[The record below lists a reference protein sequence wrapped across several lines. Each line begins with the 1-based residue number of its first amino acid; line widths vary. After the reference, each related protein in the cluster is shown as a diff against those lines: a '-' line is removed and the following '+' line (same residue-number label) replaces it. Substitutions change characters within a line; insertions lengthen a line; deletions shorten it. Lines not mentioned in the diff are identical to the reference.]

1 VAARRTVILIAAV
14 VVAAIAAV
22 AVYSYLTTVQDRA
35 NKDAKLVKVF
45 VVKKDIAK
53 GLPGEQAL
61 DQGFIKPDQINVKF
75 RATTALTDVNVI
87 RGRVALTNLAANQVV
102 VDGQF
107 VDPKVATVSSAQRI
121 PAGNVAIT
129 IQVDQVRGVANLV
142 QPGDK
147 VNMLVSIRSGK
158 EEYLYQNV
166 PVLFVGSQAAPQP
179 GETTATTQPAT
190 ATQGSGLITVAV
202 TPLAAQRIA
211 FVSTGGGASGGGGG
225 GSIYLTLV
233 PPDNNPT
240 PMGAIDSNSV
250 IPPPSELTPVP

>member
-1 VAARRTVILIAAV
+1 MAARRTVILIAAV

-45 VVKKDIAK
+45 VVKKDITK

-61 DQGFIKPDQINVKF
+61 DAGFIKPDKINVKF
-75 RATTALTDVNVI
+75 RAATALTDVNVI
-87 RGRVALTNLAANQVV
+87 RGKVALTNLAANQVV

-121 PAGNVAIT
+121 PTGNVAIT
-129 IQVDQVRGVANLV
+129 IQVDQVRGVANLI

-147 VNMLVSIRSGK
+147 VNMLVSVHEGL

-166 PVLFVGSQAAPQP
+166 NVLFVGSQAAPQP
-179 GETTATTQPAT
+179 GETTATTQPGAPV
-190 ATQGSGLITVAV
+190 QGSGLITVAV
-202 TPLAAQRIA
+202 PPDAAQRIA
-211 FVSTGGGASGGGGG
+211 FVGIAGDANS
-225 GSIYLTLV
+225 SIYLTLV
-233 PPDNNPT
+233 PPDNIPQPLPPVDIN
-240 PMGAIDSNSV
+240 NV
-250 IPPPSELTPVP
+250 IQPGRLTPAP

>member
-1 VAARRTVILIAAV
+1 MAARRTVILIAAV

-45 VVKKDIAK
+45 VVKKDITK

-61 DQGFIKPDQINVKF
+61 DQGFIKPDKINVKF
-75 RATTALTDVNVI
+75 RAATALTDVNVI

-121 PAGNVAIT
+121 PTGNVAIT

-147 VNMLVSIRSGK
+147 VNMLVSIHTGK
-158 EEYLYQNV
+158 EEYLFQNV
-166 PVLFVGSQAAPQP
+166 PVLFVGSQAA
-179 GETTATTQPAT
+179 
-190 ATQGSGLITVAV
+190 
-202 TPLAAQRIA
+202 QRIA
-211 FVSTGGGASGGGGG
+211 FVTAAGDAGS
-225 GSIYLTLV
+225 SIYLTLV
-233 PPDNNPT
+233 PPDNIPQQL
-240 PMGAIDSNSV
+240 PAIDTNNV
-250 IPPPSELTPVP
+250 IVGNQLTP

>member
-1 VAARRTVILIAAV
+1 MAARRTVILIAAV

-45 VVKKDIAK
+45 VVKKDITK

-61 DQGFIKPDQINVKF
+61 DQGFIKPDKINVKF
-75 RATTALTDVNVI
+75 RAATALTDVNVI

-121 PAGNVAIT
+121 PTGNVAIT

-147 VNMLVSIRSGK
+147 VNMLVAIHDGR

-179 GETTATTQPAT
+179 GETTATTTPDAAT
-190 ATQGSGLITVAV
+190 NQGSGLITVAV
-202 TPLAAQRIA
+202 PPAAAQRIA
-211 FVSTGGGASGGGGG
+211 FVSSGGESGS
-225 GSIYLTLV
+225 SIYLTLV
-233 PPDNNPT
+233 PPDNVPLQRAQIPPISLDN
-240 PMGAIDSNSV
+240 V
-250 IPPPSELTPVP
+250 IPEDNQLIP

>member
-1 VAARRTVILIAAV
+1 MAARRTVILIAAV

-45 VVKKDIAK
+45 VVKKDITK

-61 DQGFIKPDQINVKF
+61 DEAFVKPDEINVKF
-75 RATTALTDVNVI
+75 RPATALTDVNVI
-87 RGRVALTNLAANQVV
+87 RGKVALTNLAANQVV

-121 PAGNVAIT
+121 PTGNVAIT

-147 VNMLVSIRSGK
+147 VNMLVSVHERQGG
-158 EEYLYQNV
+158 V
-166 PVLFVGSQAAPQP
+166 PVPERQRALRGIAGRAA
-179 GETTATTQPAT
+179 A
-190 ATQGSGLITVAV
+190 
-202 TPLAAQRIA
+202 R
-211 FVSTGGGASGGGGG
+211 
-225 GSIYLTLV
+225 
-233 PPDNNPT
+233 
-240 PMGAIDSNSV
+240 
-250 IPPPSELTPVP
+250 

>member
-45 VVKKDIAK
+45 VVKKDITK

-61 DQGFIKPDQINVKF
+61 DQGFIKPDKINVKF
-75 RATTALTDVNVI
+75 RAATALTDVNVI

-121 PAGNVAIT
+121 PTGNVAIT

-147 VNMLVSIRSGK
+147 VNMLVSVHSGK
-158 EEYLYQNV
+158 EEYLFQNV
-166 PVLFVGSQAAPQP
+166 NVLFVGSQAAPQP
-179 GETTATTQPAT
+179 GETTATTEPTAT
-190 ATQGSGLITVAV
+190 TQGSGLITVAV
-202 TPLAAQRIA
+202 PPAAAQRIA
-211 FVSTGGGASGGGGG
+211 FVTAAGDAGS
-225 GSIYLTLV
+225 SIYLTLV
-233 PPDNNPT
+233 PPDNVPKT
-240 PMGAIDSNSV
+240 LPAIDLNNV
-250 IPPPSELTPVP
+250 IEGDQQLPG

>member
-45 VVKKDIAK
+45 VVKKDITK

-61 DQGFIKPDQINVKF
+61 DEGYIKPDQINVKF
-75 RATTALTDVNVI
+75 RAATALTDPNVI
-87 RGRVALTNLAANQVV
+87 RGKVALTNLAANQVV

-107 VDPKVATVSSAQRI
+107 VDPRVATVSSAQRI
-121 PAGNVAIT
+121 ETGKVAIT
-129 IQVDQVRGVANLV
+129 IQVDQVRGVANLI

-147 VNMLVSIRSGK
+147 VNMLVRHNEG
-158 EEYLYQNV
+158 EVYLYQNV

-179 GETTATTQPAT
+179 GETTVTTTPGT
-190 ATQGSGLITVAV
+190 AVQGSGLITVAV
-202 TPLAAQRIA
+202 PPDAAQRIA
-211 FVSTGGGASGGGGG
+211 FVANEGEGA

-233 PPDNNPT
+233 PPDN
-240 PMGAIDSNSV
+240 
-250 IPPPSELTPVP
+250 IPVLLPPVDNNNLIQENRLTP

>member
-1 VAARRTVILIAAV
+1 MAARRTVILIAAV

-45 VVKKDIAK
+45 VVKKDITK

-61 DQGFIKPDQINVKF
+61 EEGFIKPDQINVKF
-75 RATTALTDVNVI
+75 RAATALTDVNVI

-107 VDPKVATVSSAQRI
+107 VDPRVATVSSAQRI
-121 PAGNVAIT
+121 PTGNVAIT

-147 VNMLVSIRSGK
+147 VNMLVSIHTGT

-179 GETTATTQPAT
+179 GETTATTTPDT
-190 ATQGSGLITVAV
+190 ATNQGSGLITVAV
-202 TPLAAQRIA
+202 SPIAAQRIA
-211 FVSTGGGASGGGGG
+211 FVASGGESGS
-225 GSIYLTLV
+225 SIYLTLV
-233 PPDNNPT
+233 PPDYRPAEMGPIDTNN
-240 PMGAIDSNSV
+240 V
-250 IPPPSELTPVP
+250 IPPSDQLTP

>member
-1 VAARRTVILIAAV
+1 MAARRTVILIAAV

-61 DQGFIKPDQINVKF
+61 DQGFVKPDKINVKF
-75 RATTALTDVNVI
+75 RAATALTDINVI

-121 PAGNVAIT
+121 PTNNVAIT

-147 VNMLVSIRSGK
+147 VNMLVSIHSGK

-190 ATQGSGLITVAV
+190 ANQGSGLITVAV
-202 TPLAAQRIA
+202 TPVAAQRIA
-211 FVSTGGGASGGGGG
+211 FASNGGGGG
-225 GSIYLTLV
+225 GGGGNGIYLTLV
-233 PPDNNPT
+233 PPDNNPV
-240 PMGAIDSNSV
+240 PLGAIDTNNV
-250 IPPPSELTPVP
+250 IPPNSELTP

>member
-45 VVKKDIAK
+45 VVKKDITK

-61 DQGFIKPDQINVKF
+61 DEAYVKPDEINVKY
-75 RATTALTDVNVI
+75 RPATALTDPNVI
-87 RGRVALTNLAANQVV
+87 RGKVALTNLAANQVV

-107 VDPKVATVSSAQRI
+107 VDPRVATVSSAQRI
-121 PAGNVAIT
+121 ETGKVAIT
-129 IQVDQVRGVANLV
+129 IQVDQVRGVANLI

-147 VNMLVSIRSGK
+147 VNMLVTHNGG
-158 EEYLYQNV
+158 EVYLYQNV

-179 GETTATTQPAT
+179 GETTATTTPGAPV
-190 ATQGSGLITVAV
+190 QGSGLITVAV
-202 TPLAAQRIA
+202 PPDAAQRIA
-211 FVSTGGGASGGGGG
+211 FVAGSGDAAN
-225 GSIYLTLV
+225 SIYLTLV
-233 PPDNNPT
+233 PPDN
-240 PMGAIDSNSV
+240 
-250 IPPPSELTPVP
+250 IPVPLPPVDGNNLIQDNRLTP

>member
-1 VAARRTVILIAAV
+1 MAARRTVILIAAV

-45 VVKKDIAK
+45 VVKKDITK

-61 DQGFIKPDQINVKF
+61 DQGFIKPDKINVKF
-75 RATTALTDVNVI
+75 RAATALTDVNVI

-121 PAGNVAIT
+121 PTGNVAIT

-147 VNMLVSIRSGK
+147 VNMLVSVHSGK
-158 EEYLYQNV
+158 EEYLFQNV
-166 PVLFVGSQAAPQP
+166 NVLFVGSQAAPQP
-179 GETTATTQPAT
+179 GETTATTTPAT
-190 ATQGSGLITVAV
+190 PTQGSGLITVAV
-202 TPLAAQRIA
+202 PPAAAQRIA
-211 FVSTGGGASGGGGG
+211 FVTAAGDAGS
-225 GSIYLTLV
+225 SIYLTLV
-233 PPDNNPT
+233 PPDNIPT
-240 PMGAIDSNSV
+240 PLPPIDTNNV
-250 IPPPSELTPVP
+250 IAPNQLTPQ

>member
-1 VAARRTVILIAAV
+1 MAARRTVILIAAV

-45 VVKKDIAK
+45 VVKKDITK

-61 DQGFIKPDQINVKF
+61 EEGFIKPDKINVKF
-75 RATTALTDVNVI
+75 RAATALTDVNVI

-107 VDPKVATVSSAQRI
+107 VDPRVATVSSAQRI
-121 PAGNVAIT
+121 PTGNVAIT

-142 QPGDK
+142 QPGDR
-147 VNMLVSIRSGK
+147 VNMLVSIHTGT

-179 GETTATTQPAT
+179 GETTATTTPDT
-190 ATQGSGLITVAV
+190 ATNQGSGLITVAV
-202 TPLAAQRIA
+202 SPVAAQRIA
-211 FVSTGGGASGGGGG
+211 FVSSGGESGS
-225 GSIYLTLV
+225 SIYLTLV
-233 PPDNNPT
+233 PPDNVALQRSQIPPISLDN
-240 PMGAIDSNSV
+240 V
-250 IPPPSELTPVP
+250 IPEDNQLTP

>member
-45 VVKKDIAK
+45 VVKKDITK

-61 DQGFIKPDQINVKF
+61 DQGFIKPDKINVKF
-75 RATTALTDVNVI
+75 RAATALTDVNVI

-121 PAGNVAIT
+121 PTGNVAIT

-147 VNMLVSIRSGK
+147 VNMLVSVHSGK
-158 EEYLYQNV
+158 EEYLFQNV

-179 GETTATTQPAT
+179 GETTATTAPAT
-190 ATQGSGLITVAV
+190 PTQGSGLITVAV
-202 TPLAAQRIA
+202 SPASAQRIA
-211 FVSTGGGASGGGGG
+211 FVTAAGDAGS
-225 GSIYLTLV
+225 SIYLTLV
-233 PPDNNPT
+233 PPDNIPQPLPAVDLN
-240 PMGAIDSNSV
+240 NV
-250 IPPPSELTPVP
+250 IEGNQLTP

>member
-1 VAARRTVILIAAV
+1 MAARRTVILIAAV

>member
-14 VVAAIAAV
+14 VVAAVAAV

-45 VVKKDIAK
+45 VVKKDITK

-61 DQGFIKPDQINVKF
+61 DQGYIKPDKINVKF
-75 RATTALTDVNVI
+75 RATTALTDPNVI
-87 RGRVALTNLAANQVV
+87 RGKVALTNLAANQVV

-121 PAGNVAIT
+121 PTGNVAIT
-129 IQVDQVRGVANLV
+129 IQVDQVHGVANLV

-147 VNMLVSIRSGK
+147 VNMLVQVHAGQ

-179 GETTATTQPAT
+179 GETTATTQPGAPV
-190 ATQGSGLITVAV
+190 QGSGLITLAV
-202 TPLAAQRIA
+202 RPEAAQRIA
-211 FVSTGGGASGGGGG
+211 FVESTNNSNAG
-225 GSIYLTLV
+225 IYLTLV
-233 PPDNNPT
+233 PPDNAPKAI
-240 PMGAIDSNSV
+240 PPIDLGSVIDSS
-250 IPPPSELTPVP
+250 LTP

>member
-45 VVKKDIAK
+45 VVKKDITK

-75 RATTALTDVNVI
+75 RAATALTDPNVI
-87 RGRVALTNLAANQVV
+87 RGKVALTNLAANQVV

-107 VDPKVATVSSAQRI
+107 VDPRVATVSSAQRI
-121 PAGNVAIT
+121 ETGKVAIT
-129 IQVDQVRGVANLV
+129 IQVDQVRGVANLI

-147 VNMLVSIRSGK
+147 VNMLVTAPDNK
-158 EEYLYQNV
+158 ERYLYQNV

-179 GETTATTQPAT
+179 GETTVTTTPGAV
-190 ATQGSGLITVAV
+190 AQGSGLITVAV
-202 TPLAAQRIA
+202 PPDAAQRIA
-211 FVSTGGGASGGGGG
+211 FVSSSGDGGN
-225 GSIYLTLV
+225 SIYLTLV
-233 PPDNNPT
+233 PPDN
-240 PMGAIDSNSV
+240 
-250 IPPPSELTPVP
+250 IPQPLPPVDENNLHLENRLTP

>member
-1 VAARRTVILIAAV
+1 MAARRTVILIAAV

-45 VVKKDIAK
+45 VVKKDITK

-61 DQGFIKPDQINVKF
+61 DQGFIKPDKINVKF
-75 RATTALTDVNVI
+75 RAATALTDVNVI

-121 PAGNVAIT
+121 PTGNVAIT

-147 VNMLVSIRSGK
+147 VNMLVSVHSGK

-190 ATQGSGLITVAV
+190 PTQGSGLITVAV
-202 TPLAAQRIA
+202 SPAAAARIA
-211 FVSTGGGASGGGGG
+211 FVANGAGASGGGGG

-233 PPDNNPT
+233 PPDNQPQVL
-240 PMGAIDSNSV
+240 PSIDSGTV
-250 IPPPSELTPVP
+250 IPGSGELVP

>member
-45 VVKKDIAK
+45 VVKKDITKA
-53 GLPGEQAL
+53 LPGEQAL
-61 DQGFIKPDQINVKF
+61 DQGFIKPDKINVKF
-75 RATTALTDVNVI
+75 RPSTALTDVNVI
-87 RGRVALTNLAANQVV
+87 RGKVALTNLAANQVV

-121 PAGNVAIT
+121 PTGNVAIT
-129 IQVDQVRGVANLV
+129 IQVDQVRGVANLI

-147 VNMLVSIRSGK
+147 VNMLVSIHEGQ

-166 PVLFVGSQAAPQP
+166 NVLFVGSQAAPQP
-179 GETTATTQPAT
+179 GETTATTVPGT
-190 ATQGSGLITVAV
+190 VQGSGLITVAV
-202 TPLAAQRIA
+202 PARAAQKIA
-211 FVSTGGGASGGGGG
+211 FVAGSGDAAN
-225 GSIYLTLV
+225 SIYLTLV
-233 PPDNNPT
+233 PPDNVPV
-240 PMGAIDSNSV
+240 PLSPIDTGNV
-250 IPPPSELTPVP
+250 IEAGQLTP

>member
-75 RATTALTDVNVI
+75 RAATALTDVNVI

-121 PAGNVAIT
+121 PSGKVAIT

-142 QPGDK
+142 QPGDR
-147 VNMLVSIRSGK
+147 VNMLVSIHSGK

-179 GETTATTQPAT
+179 GETTATTTPGT
-190 ATQGSGLITVAV
+190 PNQGSGLITVAV
-202 TPLAAQRIA
+202 SPAAAARIA
-211 FVSTGGGASGGGGG
+211 FVSNGGGEGGGATG
-225 GSIYLTLV
+225 IYLTLV
-233 PPDNNPT
+233 PPDNQPQT
-240 PMGAIDSNSV
+240 PAPVIDLNSV
-250 IPPPSELTPVP
+250 IPGNNEPTP

>member
-61 DQGFIKPDQINVKF
+61 DQGYIKPDKINVKF

-121 PAGNVAIT
+121 PSGNVAIT

-147 VNMLVSIRSGK
+147 VNMLVSIHSGK

-179 GETTATTQPAT
+179 GETTATTQPVNGN
-190 ATQGSGLITVAV
+190 QGSGLITVAV
-202 TPLAAQRIA
+202 KPIAAQRIA
-211 FVSTGGGASGGGGG
+211 FVANGGGTGGGGG
-225 GSIYLTLV
+225 GGAIYLTLV
-233 PPDNNPT
+233 PPDNNPV
-240 PMGAIDSNSV
+240 PLGAVDSNNV
-250 IPPPSELTPVP
+250 IPGSAELTP

>member
-45 VVKKDIAK
+45 VVKKHITK

-61 DQGFIKPDQINVKF
+61 DQGFIKPDKINVKF
-75 RATTALTDVNVI
+75 RAATALTDVNVI

-121 PAGNVAIT
+121 PTGNVAIT

-147 VNMLVSIRSGK
+147 VNMLVTVHSGK

-166 PVLFVGSQAAPQP
+166 NVLFVGSQAAPQP
-179 GETTATTQPAT
+179 GETTATTVAT
-190 ATQGSGLITVAV
+190 AAANQGSGLITVAV
-202 TPLAAQRIA
+202 TPAAAQRIA
-211 FVSTGGGASGGGGG
+211 FVTSAGEQG

-233 PPDNNPT
+233 PPDNIPSQLPAVDLN
-240 PMGAIDSNSV
+240 NV
-250 IPPPSELTPVP
+250 IEPNQLTPSG

>member
-1 VAARRTVILIAAV
+1 MAARRTVILIAAV

-240 PMGAIDSNSV
+240 PMGAIDTNSV

>member
-1 VAARRTVILIAAV
+1 MAARRTVILIAAV
-14 VVAAIAAV
+14 VVAAVAAV

-45 VVKKDIAK
+45 VVKKDITK

-61 DQGFIKPDQINVKF
+61 DQGFIKPDKINVKF
-75 RATTALTDVNVI
+75 RAATALTDVNVI

-121 PAGNVAIT
+121 PTGNVAIT

-147 VNMLVSIRSGK
+147 VNMLVSVHSGK
-158 EEYLYQNV
+158 EEYLFQNV
-166 PVLFVGSQAAPQP
+166 NVLFVGSQAAPQP
-179 GETTATTQPAT
+179 GETTATTEPT
-190 ATQGSGLITVAV
+190 TTTQGSGLITVAV
-202 TPLAAQRIA
+202 PPAAAQRIA
-211 FVSTGGGASGGGGG
+211 FVTAAGDAGS
-225 GSIYLTLV
+225 SIYLTLV
-233 PPDNNPT
+233 PPDNIPQQL
-240 PMGAIDSNSV
+240 PAIDMNNV
-250 IPPPSELTPVP
+250 IEGNQLAP